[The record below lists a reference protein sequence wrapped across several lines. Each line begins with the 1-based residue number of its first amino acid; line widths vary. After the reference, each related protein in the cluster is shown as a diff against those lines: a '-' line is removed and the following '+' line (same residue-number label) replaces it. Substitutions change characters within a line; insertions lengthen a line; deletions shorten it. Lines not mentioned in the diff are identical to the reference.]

1 MANVFDIHLEQ
12 QTMEVFETKALSE
25 DISQLVLR
33 SNMKSSDKSKLDLF
47 PNKVSINLNT
57 FCSFV
62 INRIYN
68 NMEGRLAVTKE
79 KSCLRVRNLKILK

>member
-47 PNKVSINLNT
+47 PNKVSI
-57 FCSFV
+57 C
-62 INRIYN
+62 
-68 NMEGRLAVTKE
+68 
-79 KSCLRVRNLKILK
+79 